1 MKNRERERSRS
12 PAHYAGA
19 EHDWTASGSGTD
31 GRIVG
36 LRKLNATV
44 ERPDNPSIRG
54 MVTKIRH
61 LVEVEELPA
70 ASEPAGNGNP
80 EKNER
85 KARSGRIAPDSPMG
99 NMIDASHT

>member
-1 MKNRERERSRS
+1 VTENEAGVLRITLVRSTIGR
-12 PAHYAGA
+12 PADQGR
-19 EHDWTASGSGTD
+19 TVASLG
-31 GRIVG
+31 I
-36 LRKLNATV
+36 RKLNATV

-70 ASEPAGNGNP
+70 TSVTIGSSRR

-85 KARSGRIAPDSPMG
+85 KAQSGA
-99 NMIDASHT
+99 